1 MANIKYALPKGTLLK
16 GKNNT
21 YRIERALGQGSFGI
35 TYEATLLLIGS
46 LGEIPSETKVAIKEF
61 YMEDFSFR
69 DGNDVRSSTGSGLSE
84 YYKQKFIE
92 EASKLSS
99 MNDSGIVK
107 VMERFSQNG
116 TYYFVME
123 FLKGGTLDD
132 RIIGGNSMTYG
143 DVLEYTEGIAKAL
156 KYMHSQLMLHL
167 DLKPSNIMLDDHN
180 RPVLIDFGLSKHYDE
195 NGNPETSTTIGLG
208 TPGYA
213 PIEQSEY
220 QESDGFQPTMDI
232 YALGA
237 TLFKMVTGCP
247 PPKATI
253 LLNSPGLLGTLM
265 ERCNV
270 PEPVV
275 KLVIHAMEPLYCNRI
290 QNADEFLDKLAY
302 IKSVFLK
309 NIHAEED
316 EVTYVKDN
324 KKPLSQSDVHT
335 TPKHKD
341 ERSTPHLKNGSSSS
355 DRSKPLE
362 EENIGKAEND
372 ANTPVKEK
380 VLCMTNNGKY
390 YGLTDETSNIVIPY
404 TYVDVADNGTF
415 SENVC
420 ACCDKNHKWGCIST
434 DNRIVIPFTFSTL
447 NSHAPF
453 KNGVAFINGKCYDR
467 YGNKIN
473 AQTEV
478 FSFFDFFG
486 FGLLL
491 SIICG
496 IYIWLMTSIFDKIS
510 GPFLDNVIIVTLILI
525 SLFSLRYIYVRLRQ
539 TNIIISEHICDKK
552 ILNSYRNYGYVMT
565 AGLIP
570 VKQDDKWGYINHK
583 GKVVIPIQYEWVSI
597 FRGNEAWVKKNGDW
611 LRIDTQGNERILTE
625 NELREQNSW
634 IAGYP

>member
-1 MANIKYALPKGTLLK
+1 MANVKYALPKGTLLK

-61 YMEDFSFR
+61 FMEDFSLR
-69 DGNDVRSSTGSGLSE
+69 DGNDVRSSAGSGLSD

-132 RIIGGNSMTYG
+132 RITVDKPLTYG
-143 DVLEYTEGIAKAL
+143 EVLDYTEGIAKAL
-156 KYMHSQLMLHL
+156 KYMHSQYMLHL

-237 TLFKMVTGCP
+237 TLFKMVTCCP

-253 LLNSPGLLGTLM
+253 LLNKPSLLGTLM
-265 ERCNV
+265 ESCKV
-270 PEPVV
+270 PDPIV
-275 KLVIHAMEPLYCNRI
+275 KLVSHAMEPLYCNRI
-290 QNADEFLDKLAY
+290 QNADEFLEKLAD
-302 IKSVFLK
+302 IKSVFH
-309 NIHAEED
+309 NNVHAEED
-316 EVTYVKDN
+316 EDTYVKDN
-324 KKPLSQSDVHT
+324 KKPSSQSDVHT
-335 TPKHKD
+335 APKHKN
-341 ERSTPHLKNGSSSS
+341 ERSTPIQN
-355 DRSKPLE
+355 
-362 EENIGKAEND
+362 ENIGKAGND
-372 ANTPVKEK
+372 VKKLANEK
-380 VLCMTNNGKY
+380 VLCLTKNGKY
-390 YGLTDETSNIVIPY
+390 YGLTDESSNILIPY

-415 SENVC
+415 NENVC
-420 ACCDKNHKWGCIST
+420 VCCNKSNKWGGLSK
-434 DNRIVIPFTFSTL
+434 DNRTVIPFTFSTL
-447 NSHAPF
+447 DSYAPF

-467 YGNKIN
+467 YGNKIK
-473 AQTEV
+473 AQTDNLSNIDEFGLIFIFLIGFYIAFCLDNLFFACIV
-478 FSFFDFFG
+478 FSVVT
-486 FGLLL
+486 
-491 SIICG
+491 CV
-496 IYIWLMTSIFDKIS
+496 IY
-510 GPFLDNVIIVTLILI
+510 FLNSDAWKTH
-525 SLFSLRYIYVRLRQ
+525 
-539 TNIIISEHICDKK
+539 IIISEHSCKK
-552 ILNSYRNYGYVMT
+552 EILNSYRNYGYVMT

-570 VKQDDKWGYINHK
+570 VKKDNKWGYINRK

-597 FRGNEAWVKKNGDW
+597 FRGDEAWVKKNGEW
-611 LRIDTQGNERILTE
+611 LRINPQGIERILTE
-625 NELREQNSW
+625 NELREQNLW

>member
-99 MNDSGIVK
+99 MNDPGIVK

-253 LLNSPGLLGTLM
+253 LLNNPGLLGTLM

-290 QNADEFLDKLAY
+290 QNADEFLKKLADL
-302 IKSVFLK
+302 KSVFLK

-341 ERSTPHLKNGSSSS
+341 ERLKNDSSSS

-372 ANTPVKEK
+372 AKTPVKEK
-380 VLCMTNNGKY
+380 VLCMTKNGKY

-467 YGNKIN
+467 YGRR
-473 AQTEV
+473 
-478 FSFFDFFG
+478 
-486 FGLLL
+486 L
-491 SIICG
+491 
-496 IYIWLMTSIFDKIS
+496 KIS
-510 GPFLDNVIIVTLILI
+510 DLEKWYFVVILYCGFMGLAIPFYLGTGVNLIFTLFMAILI
-525 SLFSLRYIYVRLRQ
+525 AIITFIIYQ
-539 TNIIISEHICDKK
+539 NNNSIYNFFISESVCDKK
-552 ILNSYRNYGYVMT
+552 ILNSYRNYGYVMS

-570 VKQDDKWGYINHK
+570 VKQDDKWGYINRK
-583 GKVVIPIQYEWVSI
+583 GKIVIPIQYEWVSI
-597 FRGNEAWVKKNGDW
+597 FRGNEAWVKKNGNW
-611 LRIDTQGNERILTE
+611 MRIDTQGNERILTE
-625 NELREQNSW
+625 NELREQNLW

>member
-1 MANIKYALPKGTLLK
+1 MANIKYALPKGTLLN

-132 RIIGGNSMTYG
+132 RITGGNSMTYG
-143 DVLEYTEGIAKAL
+143 DVLEYAEGIAKAL

-253 LLNSPGLLGTLM
+253 LLNKPGLLDTLM

-290 QNADEFLDKLAY
+290 QNADEFLKKLADL
-302 IKSVFLK
+302 KSVFLK

-324 KKPLSQSDVHT
+324 KKALSQSDVHT

-341 ERSTPHLKNGSSSS
+341 ERLKNDSSSS

-372 ANTPVKEK
+372 AKTPVKGK
-380 VLCMTNNGKY
+380 VLCMTKNGKY
-390 YGLTDETSNIVIPY
+390 YGLTDESSNIVIPY

-415 SENVC
+415 CENVC

-467 YGNKIN
+467 YGRR
-473 AQTEV
+473 
-478 FSFFDFFG
+478 
-486 FGLLL
+486 L
-491 SIICG
+491 
-496 IYIWLMTSIFDKIS
+496 KIS
-510 GPFLDNVIIVTLILI
+510 DLAKWYFWVILYCVFMGLAIPFYLGTGVDLIFTLFMAILI
-525 SLFSLRYIYVRLRQ
+525 A
-539 TNIIISEHICDKK
+539 IIIFIIYQNNNSIYNFFISESVCDKK

-570 VKQDDKWGYINHK
+570 VKQDDKWGYINRK
-583 GKVVIPIQYEWVSI
+583 GKIVIPIQYEWVSI
-597 FRGNEAWVKKNGDW
+597 FRGNEAWVKKNGNW
-611 LRIDTQGNERILTE
+611 MRIDTQGNERILTE
-625 NELREQNSW
+625 NELREQNLW